1 MKAIRRRL
9 GGYARERVSRGS
21 NGIGE
26 QQGTGEG

>member
-9 GGYARERVSRGS
+9 GSYAKKRAGRRS

-26 QQGTGEG
+26 QQGTGER